1 MSKDYYALLGVSK
14 SASKDEIKKAFRKL
28 AHEHHPDKQGGN
40 EKKFKEINEAYQTL
54 SDDKKR
60 AQYDQFGSAG
70 PQFGGGSGGFQ
81 GGGFGGFQWEDIM
94 RQAGNHQGGTQFDF
108 DDFGD
113 IFSAFGFGGR
123 RTPRGRTIQVS
134 VRLTFKEAIQGVE
147 KKIRVPHIKDG
158 KEQSKDRELTITIP
172 AGVDHGQSLRV
183 DGYGEELTNGQTG
196 KLVVAISVDP
206 HPKLRREGMDVVM
219 NMDISLTDAI
229 LGAVHTVET
238 LDGSEK
244 ITVPKGMQPGTIL
257 RIKGKGIPSGKWH
270 SGDFLVYTSIQIPK
284 KLSKDAE
291 KAVETLKKEGL

>member
-1 MSKDYYALLGVSK
+1 MSKDYYVLLGVSK

-28 AHEHHPDKQGGN
+28 AHEHHPDKQGGD

-54 SDDKKR
+54 SDERKR
-60 AQYDQFGSAG
+60 IQYDQFGSSG
-70 PQFGGGSGGFQ
+70 PGPGHGGSGGFQ

-94 RQAGNHQGGTQFDF
+94 RQAGNQNGAQFDF

-113 IFSAFGFGGR
+113 IFNSFGFGGR
-123 RTPRGRTIQVS
+123 RTSRGRTIQVS
-134 VRLTFKEAIQGVE
+134 VRLTFKESIKGVE
-147 KKIRVPHIKDG
+147 KKIRIPHIKDG
-158 KEQSKDRELTITIP
+158 KELSKERELTITIP

-196 KLVVAISVDP
+196 KLLVSIAVES
-206 HPKLRREGMDVVM
+206 HPTLRREGLDIVM
-219 NMDISLTDAI
+219 NLDVPLTDAI

-238 LDGSEK
+238 LDGPEK

-257 RIKGKGIPSGKWH
+257 HIKGKGIPSGRWNN
-270 SGDFLVYTSIQIPK
+270 GDFLIYTSIKIPK

-291 KAVETLKKEGL
+291 KAIDILRKEGL